1 MRISYRT
8 LGIATALIALVGVA
22 GWIACPDLRDR
33 VRLVSPGL
41 GAWIKPGD
49 PIGAAGETGAAGAA
63 TPSAPPCTQADL
75 EAWQMPTPPDA
86 ASRHV
91 TLYSD
96 RAGAKRVG
104 QGDTLAPGL
113 QVASITPTQV
123 TLVCADGAASPLN
136 RPGHLSR
143 QLTATQPVAP
153 TASPTRLTAPL
164 GN

>member
-1 MRISYRT
+1 MRISYRA
-8 LGIATALIALVGVA
+8 LGIVAALIAFVGVA
-22 GWIACPDLRDR
+22 GWVARPDLRDR

-41 GAWIKPGD
+41 GTWIKPGD
-49 PIGAAGETGAAGAA
+49 PIGAASAAGAA
-63 TPSAPPCTQADL
+63 APFAPPCTQADL
-75 EAWQMPTPPDA
+75 DAWQMPTQPDA
-86 ASRHV
+86 GSRHV

-113 QVASITPTQV
+113 RVASVTSTQV
-123 TLVCADGAASPLN
+123 TLVCADGATSHVNLN